1 MPWCDKCGKPWFDM
15 FSTCVIALVANERDE
30 VLLQRQAYISTRY
43 CNLVSGYMAPG
54 ETAEEAARREIKEE
68 TGLDIE
74 ALELAGTWWFARKGL
89 LMIGFL
95 ARASAGQELKL
106 SVEVDSGRVATG

>member
-1 MPWCDKCGKPWFDM
+1 MLFR
-15 FSTCVIALVANERDE
+15 S
-30 VLLQRQAYISTRY
+30 
-43 CNLVSGYMAPG
+43 PG

-95 ARASAGQELKL
+95 ARASAGQDLKL
-106 SVEVDSGRVATG
+106 SVEVDSAEWQPAEKALTMVHPAGNGSTSNALTSIFCERLRRGVPGVAVKWEDSV